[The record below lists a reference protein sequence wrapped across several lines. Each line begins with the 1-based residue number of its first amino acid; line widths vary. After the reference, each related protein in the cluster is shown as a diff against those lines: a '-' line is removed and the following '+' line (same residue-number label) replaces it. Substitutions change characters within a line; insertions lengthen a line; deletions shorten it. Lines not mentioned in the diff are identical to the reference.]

1 MGRVR
6 AEASL
11 ACTFLYIVPMVTDPK
26 HNAGT
31 FFPRGSSGGSQAADV
46 ATMHL
51 TALKGQFTQLQIT
64 ILSHLAVQI
73 WF

>member
-1 MGRVR
+1 MGQVR

-11 ACTFLYIVPMVTDPK
+11 ACAFLYIVSIVTDPK

-46 ATMHL
+46 TTVNL
-51 TALKGQFTQLQIT
+51 TDNSAL
-64 ILSHLAVQI
+64 
-73 WF
+73 